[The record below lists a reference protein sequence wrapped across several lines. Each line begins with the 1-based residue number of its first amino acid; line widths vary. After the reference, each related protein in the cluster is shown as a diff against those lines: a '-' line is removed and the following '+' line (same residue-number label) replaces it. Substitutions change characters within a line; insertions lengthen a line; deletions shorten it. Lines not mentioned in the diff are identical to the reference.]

1 MFKPQTEQEIMIMTK
16 IKKKD
21 GKEYYQQNNQIT
33 KSSCNDGIDKKT
45 RKKPQKVAKFCK
57 MSRLKFFNLKFKPLG
72 LLISS

>member
-1 MFKPQTEQEIMIMTK
+1 MIMTK

-33 KSSCNDGIDKKT
+33 KSSCNAGIDKNT
-45 RKKPQKVAKFCK
+45 RNKPQKVAKFCK
-57 MSRLKFFNLKFKPLG
+57 MSRLKFFDLMFKPLG